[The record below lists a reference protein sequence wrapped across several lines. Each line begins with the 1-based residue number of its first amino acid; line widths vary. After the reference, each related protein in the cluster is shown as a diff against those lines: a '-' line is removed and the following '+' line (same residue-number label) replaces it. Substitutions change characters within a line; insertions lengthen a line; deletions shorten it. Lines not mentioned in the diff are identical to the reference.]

1 MILRNIFFYVFFFS
15 LCSMVFFV
23 SRIGF
28 AKQIK
33 YEHADVKTSSGIEIP
48 VEVADTSRKRSLGLG
63 KRTELKKDWGM
74 LFVFEN
80 SKKHRFWMKDMQFD
94 LDIIWLD
101 NYRIVH
107 ILRNVQPAISGEK
120 PTILEPPQP
129 AKFVLEIASGRASEL
144 GLKQGDFLKYFFQN

>member
-1 MILRNIFFYVFFFS
+1 M
-15 LCSMVFFV
+15 
-23 SRIGF
+23 
-28 AKQIK
+28 
-33 YEHADVKTSSGIEIP
+33 KTSSGIEIR

-120 PTILEPPQP
+120 PTIMEPPKP
-129 AKFVLEIASGRASEL
+129 ANFVLEIASGRASEL

>member
-1 MILRNIFFYVFFFS
+1 MNLRPLFYYAFFFS

-28 AKQIK
+28 ANEIK
-33 YEHADVKTSSGIEIP
+33 YEHAFVKTSSGIEIR

-107 ILRNVQPAISGEK
+107 ILRNVQPVISGEK
-120 PTILEPPQP
+120 PTILEPPKP
-129 AKFVLEIASGRASEL
+129 ANFVLEIASGRASEL
-144 GLKQGDFLKYFFQN
+144 GLKQGDFLKYYFQN